1 MRWDGL
7 NRLVLFLFALSGV
20 TAGQM
25 PGYNSKPGYDA
36 TVQDV
41 SVLQLI
47 ANPQPYDGKRVRFIG
62 FLRLEFEGDAIYLHR
77 EDYQHQISQNALW
90 INLPHDMTKQEQQA
104 VNMHYVICAGV
115 FQASKH
121 GHMGMFSGEITEIT
135 RLQSWDREIK

>member
-1 MRWDGL
+1 MRWAGF
-7 NRLVLFLFALSGV
+7 NILVLFLFVFSGV

-25 PGYNSKPGYDA
+25 PGYNYKPGYDA

-121 GHMGMFSGEITEIT
+121 GHMGMFSGEVAEIT